1 MTYSVFHADFHNA
14 SRLNAAAASRQT
26 WILCVINFSCVFFL
40 FKKGESS
47 FTFAIK

>member
-26 WILCVINFSCVFFL
+26 WMSLIFHVSFSFL
-40 FKKGESS
+40 KKE
-47 FTFAIK
+47 KVHLPLQ